1 MKEEFNQSIEN
12 AKIEKDIIKKSFVK
26 LKQKKPKD
34 LDQVFESLHTK
45 VFQKIDCLDCANC
58 CKTTSPI
65 FRDIDIKRIA
75 KYFRMKEHQFIAQYL
90 FMDAE
95 SDYVLKKSPCAFLGN
110 DNKCSIYEYRPL
122 ACREYPHTNRK
133 NMHQILELTQ
143 KNTEICPAV
152 ARIVNEIVLKYK

>member
-1 MKEEFNQSIEN
+1 LKEEFKQAIEN
-12 AKIEKDIIKKSFVK
+12 AKVEKDVIKKTFVK

-34 LDQVFESLHTK
+34 LDQTFQTQHTK
-45 VFQKIDCLDCANC
+45 VFQKIDCLECANC

-75 KYFRMKEHQFIAQYL
+75 KHFRMKENQFIDQYL
-90 FMDAE
+90 LMDAE
-95 SDYVLKKSPCAFLGN
+95 SDYVLKQSPCTFLEN

-122 ACREYPHTNRK
+122 ACREYPHTDRK
-133 NMHQILELTQ
+133 NMYQILELTQ

-152 ARIVNEIVLKYK
+152 AKIVNEIVLKYK

>member
-1 MKEEFNQSIEN
+1 MKEEFKQAIEN
-12 AKIEKDIIKKSFVK
+12 AKVEKDVIKKTFVK

-34 LDQVFESLHTK
+34 LDQTFQTQHTK
-45 VFQKIDCLDCANC
+45 VFQKIDCLECANC

-75 KYFRMKEHQFIAQYL
+75 KHFRMKENQFIDQYL
-90 FMDAE
+90 LMDAE
-95 SDYVLKKSPCAFLGN
+95 SDYVLKQSPCTFLEN

-122 ACREYPHTNRK
+122 ACREYPHTDRK
-133 NMHQILELTQ
+133 NMYQILELTQ

-152 ARIVNEIVLKYK
+152 AKIVNEIVLKYK